1 MQLQTK
7 GDRWFFS
14 YFPVNTAGGLSS
26 PLAPL
31 FITEILG
38 GGVIDYSLFTIFSS
52 IATII
57 GLFLWGYLSDKLG
70 KRKIFV
76 IIGFV
81 SLAVTSLLLSFSFSV
96 LYFISISFLSGLF
109 GSAASP
115 IASVL
120 IMELT
125 DRKDWVYKISKF
137 SQYSSYG
144 QIVGVIFA
152 AIFTGYSYDMRTL
165 RYLYIAAFLFY
176 VISAIMSYILIP
188 EPKSKI
194 KRDEI
199 DLRTFRVFEKIR
211 YFPSYILHFN
221 LHFRDLDADL
231 KKILIGFF
239 IMMTG
244 FQLFFVAFPIL
255 LKNLG
260 VNNTVFFLI
269 YLGNYVF
276 AAITFNF
283 SGGLNAK
290 FGNKRMTF
298 LSVMARIFIFPSV
311 ILIISL
317 IQSRPL
323 LFILLLL
330 IYSILGAL
338 WSFISVGTATLV
350 SNLSKPEERGRV
362 SGTYNAV
369 QSFGVVVG
377 SVATGI
383 IVSKAGYD
391 INFIT
396 ASTVTAIGLFIFMG
410 IKGR

>member
-1 MQLQTK
+1 MQTRK
-7 GDRWFFS
+7 GGDRWFLS

-76 IIGFV
+76 IIGFL
-81 SLAVTSLLLSFSFSV
+81 SLAITSVLLSFSFSV
-96 LYFISISFLSGLF
+96 YYFIAVSFVAGLF

-137 SQYSSYG
+137 SQFSSYG

-152 AIFTGYSYDMRTL
+152 AVFTGYSYNMETL

-176 VISAIMSYILIP
+176 IISAVMSYILIP
-188 EPKSKI
+188 EPRI
-194 KRDEI
+194 TVKRDEVDI
-199 DLRTFRVFEKIR
+199 RTFRVFEKIR
-211 YFPSYILHFN
+211 YFPSQIIHFN
-221 LHFRDLDADL
+221 LHFRSLDRDL
-231 KKILIGFF
+231 KKIIIGFF

-244 FQLFFVAFPIL
+244 FQIFFVAFPIL
-255 LKNLG
+255 LKDLG

-269 YLGNYVF
+269 YLGNYIF

-283 SGGLNAK
+283 SGALNAK

-311 ILIISL
+311 ILIIYL

-330 IYSILGAL
+330 VYSILGSL
-338 WSFISVGTATLV
+338 WSFISVGTSTLV

-377 SVATGI
+377 SMATGL
-383 IVSKAGYD
+383 IVSRFGYD
-391 INFIT
+391 VNFIIASSIT
-396 ASTVTAIGLFIFMG
+396 ALGLAIFMG
-410 IKGR
+410 IKG